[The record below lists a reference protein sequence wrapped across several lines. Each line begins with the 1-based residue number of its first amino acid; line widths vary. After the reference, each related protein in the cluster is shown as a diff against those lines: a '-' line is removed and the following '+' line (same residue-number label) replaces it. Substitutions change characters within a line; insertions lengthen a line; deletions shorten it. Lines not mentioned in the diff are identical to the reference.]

1 MWPIEHF
8 RGSNCKVHQPL
19 KPFPTV
25 GNPIILL
32 HGILGQKHL
41 YWNLFKRRLR
51 DDNFRYHECILPYA
65 LLGDIR
71 IAAGILKD
79 KVEATLRG
87 DNAQKVDLVCHSAG
101 GLVAR
106 YYMMYLGGDKHIG
119 HLVTMGSP
127 HQGTYFSYIL
137 GVNNILQIAK
147 QTRPG
152 SNFLDEINGPGA
164 VPDHIPFYNLWSPLD
179 TIVLPS
185 SNSRLPGSHAI
196 KVPLCS
202 HWGFLVRRDVYD
214 LVRDALRDDIH
225 PKQAISAA

>member
-1 MWPIEHF
+1 MVNSLISAP
-8 RGSNCKVHQPL
+8 NCKVHQL
-19 KPFPTV
+19 WGHISIV

-41 YWNLFKRRLR
+41 YWNLFKLRLR
-51 DDNFRYHECILPYA
+51 EDDFRYHECILPYA
-65 LLGDIR
+65 MLGDIR

-79 KVEATLRG
+79 KVDATLRG
-87 DNAQKVDLVCHSAG
+87 DKATKVDLVCHSAG

-106 YYMMYLGGDKHIG
+106 YYMMYLGGDKKIG

-137 GVNNILQIAK
+137 GVNNILQVAK

-164 VPDHIPFYNLWSPLD
+164 VPNHISFTNLWSPLD

-185 SNSRLPGSHAI
+185 SNSKLPGSHAI
-196 KVPLCS
+196 KIPLCS
-202 HWGFLVRRDVYD
+202 HWGFLVRKDVYGY
-214 LVRDALRDDIH
+214 VRDALLDRL
-225 PKQAISAA
+225 PKPQAISAA